1 MRTHLPRRG
10 AVNTLSAAAIVV
22 IVIVMI
28 IMGTIGAATAD
39 EPPQLVVVLVVDQMR
54 ADYIDKFQH
63 QWTAGLHRLV
73 TEGAWYRLAAYP
85 YLNTWT
91 CAAHATIAT
100 GSFPASHGVT
110 QNNWWDRDASRLVA
124 CTDDAGVSSIGYGA
138 PVEGGHSSRHLALPT
153 LGDELRAQLTSA
165 SRVVALSAKVTSAIM
180 LAGRRAD
187 AVVWLD
193 GRSGAWTTSTSYA
206 KVPVPFV
213 QQFTTAN
220 PLERDLGKTW
230 TRMLPDDDYL
240 YVDAGIG
247 ERPIVGWST
256 TFPHPLQDKFD
267 EPDAAFYARWQRSP
281 FADEYLGR
289 MASAAVDALALGR
302 GPGIDFLGVSFS
314 ALDRVGHDFGPHS
327 HEVQDVLVRLDAT
340 IGTLLADLDRFV
352 GPENYVVAFTADH
365 GVAPLPERSADV
377 GLDAGRLTTGEV
389 VQRVDDALVGILGRG
404 PHVASV
410 QYSDLYF
417 MPGVYEKL
425 MADPSA
431 MQAAID
437 ALRTVPGVWRV
448 LRSDELEARR
458 PTDDPVARAVG
469 LSHYPGRS
477 GDLIIVPRP
486 YWVLGNAATMHGTLH
501 KYDRRV
507 PIILF
512 GKGIKPGEYFQPA
525 TPADI
530 APTLAFL
537 SGITLAQPDGRVLTE
552 ALATD
557 TQPAR

>member
-1 MRTHLPRRG
+1 MRTHLPRRHG
-10 AVNTLSAAAIVV
+10 AVSTLLAAAIV
-22 IVIVMI
+22 
-28 IMGTIGAATAD
+28 MGTIGAAAAD
-39 EPPQLVVVLVVDQMR
+39 EPPKLVVVLVVDQMR

-73 TEGAWYRLAAYP
+73 TEGAWFRLAAYP

-110 QNNWWDRDASRLVA
+110 QNNWWDRDASRLAA
-124 CTDDAGVSSIGYGA
+124 CTDDAGVSSIGYGT

-165 SRVVALSAKVTSAIM
+165 SRVVTLSVKVTSAIM

-193 GRSGAWTTSTSYA
+193 GRSGTWTTSTSYA

-247 ERPIVGWST
+247 EQPIVGWST
-256 TFPHPLQDKFD
+256 TFPHPLQDEFDAQAD

-314 ALDRVGHDFGPHS
+314 ALDRAGHNFGPRS
-327 HEVQDVLVRLDAT
+327 HEVQDLLVRLDAT
-340 IGTLLADLDRFV
+340 IGTLLAELDRFV

-377 GLDAGRLTTGEV
+377 GLDAGRLTTGEL
-389 VQRVDDALVGILGRG
+389 VQRVDDALVGLLGPG
-404 PHVASV
+404 PLVASV

-425 MADPSA
+425 VADPKA
-431 MQAAID
+431 MLAAID
-437 ALRTVPGVWRV
+437 ALRAVPGVWRV

-477 GDLIIVPRP
+477 GDLIVVPKP

-501 KYDRRV
+501 EYDRRV
-507 PIILF
+507 PIIFF

-552 ALATD
+552 VLAAD
-557 TQPAR
+557 TQPSR